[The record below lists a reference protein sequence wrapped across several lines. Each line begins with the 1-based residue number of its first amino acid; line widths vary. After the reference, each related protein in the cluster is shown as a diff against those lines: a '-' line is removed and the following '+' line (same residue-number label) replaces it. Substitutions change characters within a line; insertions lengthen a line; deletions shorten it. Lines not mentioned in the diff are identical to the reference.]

1 MRVHCSLLQV
11 FPLSLERAREATPSP
26 SWPGP
31 RGDALGTLF
40 NDIIRRPHTP
50 REPEIR
56 WLIGALNIKLPEK
69 EVPAEESGSDQE
81 EEGSESEAGT
91 EDEVLEDLHT
101 GYLTGGFETFML
113 KPVLPGTFRFDG

>member
-1 MRVHCSLLQV
+1 M
-11 FPLSLERAREATPSP
+11 
-26 SWPGP
+26 
-31 RGDALGTLF
+31 
-40 NDIIRRPHTP
+40 
-50 REPEIR
+50 
-56 WLIGALNIKLPEK
+56 IGALNIKLPHK

>member
-1 MRVHCSLLQV
+1 M
-11 FPLSLERAREATPSP
+11 
-26 SWPGP
+26 
-31 RGDALGTLF
+31 
-40 NDIIRRPHTP
+40 
-50 REPEIR
+50 
-56 WLIGALNIKLPEK
+56 IGALNIKLPEK